1 MKLTV
6 AIVDDHPLF
15 RKGFKNLLESIPEID
30 SVIEAENGVEMLEK
44 LQTHKPDIVLTDIKM
59 PEMDGKEL
67 TDFIKKHY
75 PEIKVIVVSMFDDED
90 IIVDIVKR
98 GANAFLSKQS
108 TTEEVQNAIQTV
120 VNNDYYFNE
129 MVSAALVKGIVSQK
143 KESENSSKNDNKDR
157 ENDINGFTDKE
168 LKVLK
173 LLCKEYT
180 NKEIAEALDL
190 SPKTIEGYKSS
201 LLEKTGAKS
210 SVGLALFA
218 VRNGLIRL

>member
-1 MKLTV
+1 MNLTV

-15 RKGFKNLLESIPEID
+15 RKGFRNLLENIEGID
-30 SVIEAENGVEMLEK
+30 TVLEAANGVEMLEM
-44 LQTHKPDIVLTDIKM
+44 LQKTKPDIVLTDIKM

-67 TDFIKKHY
+67 TDFIKTHY
-75 PEIKVIVVSMFDDED
+75 SQIKVIVVSMFDDED

-108 TTEEVQNAIQTV
+108 SPEEVKKSIQTV
-120 VNNDYYFNE
+120 VNDGYYFNE
-129 MVSAALVKGIVSQK
+129 MVLAALVKGLTSAPDNNEEQSGKDK
-143 KESENSSKNDNKDR
+143 KKKNDLPP
-157 ENDINGFTDKE
+157 FTDKE

-180 NKEIAEALDL
+180 NNEMAEALDL
-190 SPKTIEGYKSS
+190 SPKTIEGYKSR
-201 LLEKTGAKS
+201 LMEKTGAKS
-210 SVGLALFA
+210 SIGLALFA

>member
-15 RKGFKNLLESIPEID
+15 RKGFRNLLESIPEIEK
-30 SVIEAENGVEMLEK
+30 VIEAENGVEMLEK
-44 LQTHKPDIVLTDIKM
+44 LQKIKPDIILTDIKM

-90 IIVDIVKR
+90 IIVDVVKR

-108 TTEEVQNAIQTV
+108 STEEVQKAIITV
-120 VNNDYYFNE
+120 LDNDYYFNE
-129 MVSAALVKGIVSQK
+129 MVSSALVKGIVSQPADQK
-143 KESENSSKNDNKDR
+143 AEASSKKKQKKTIDLTN
-157 ENDINGFTDKE
+157 KE

-180 NKEIAEALDL
+180 NKEMAEALDL
-190 SPKTIEGYKSS
+190 SPKTIEGYKSR

-218 VRNGLIRL
+218 VRNGIIRL

>member
-1 MKLTV
+1 MNLTV

-15 RKGFKNLLESIPEID
+15 RKGFRNLLENIEGID
-30 SVIEAENGVEMLEK
+30 TVLEAANGVEMLEM
-44 LQTHKPDIVLTDIKM
+44 LQKTKPDIVLTDIKM

-67 TDFIKKHY
+67 TDFIKTHY
-75 PEIKVIVVSMFDDED
+75 PQIKVIVVSMFDDED

-108 TTEEVQNAIQTV
+108 SPEEVKKSIQTV
-120 VNNDYYFNE
+120 VNDGYYFNE
-129 MVSAALVKGIVSQK
+129 MVSAALVKGLTSAPDNNEEQSGKDK
-143 KESENSSKNDNKDR
+143 KKKNDLPP
-157 ENDINGFTDKE
+157 FTDKE

-180 NKEIAEALDL
+180 NNEMAEALDL
-190 SPKTIEGYKSS
+190 SPKTIEGYKSR
-201 LLEKTGAKS
+201 LMEKTGAKS
-210 SVGLALFA
+210 SIGLALFA

>member
-1 MKLTV
+1 MELTV

-15 RKGFKNLLESIPEID
+15 RKGFKNLLENIPEINT
-30 SVIEAENGVEMLEK
+30 VIEASNGVEMLEI
-44 LQTHKPDIVLTDIKM
+44 LQSTKPDIVLTDIKM

-90 IIVDIVKR
+90 IIIDVVKR

-108 TTEEVQNAIQTV
+108 TPEEVNNAIKSVLQ
-120 VNNDYYFNE
+120 NDYYFNE
-129 MVSAALVKGIVSQK
+129 MVSAALVKGIIAQPDNNDKS
-143 KESENSSKNDNKDR
+143 SSKNKNKKSDAL
-157 ENDINGFTDKE
+157 EFTDKE

-173 LLCKEYT
+173 LICKEYT
-180 NKEIAEALDL
+180 NNEIAEALDL
-190 SPKTIEGYKSS
+190 SPKTIEGYKSR
-201 LLEKTGAKS
+201 LLEKTGAKT

-218 VRNGLIRL
+218 LRNGIIRF

>member
-1 MKLTV
+1 MELTV

-15 RKGFKNLLESIPEID
+15 RKGFKNLLESIPEINT
-30 SVIEAENGVEMLEK
+30 VIEASNGVEMLEM
-44 LQTHKPDIVLTDIKM
+44 LQSTKPDIVLTDIKM

-90 IIVDIVKR
+90 IIIDVVKR

-108 TTEEVQNAIQTV
+108 TPEEVNNAIKSVLQ
-120 VNNDYYFNE
+120 NDYYFNE
-129 MVSAALVKGIVSQK
+129 MVSAALVKGIIAQPDNNDK
-143 KESENSSKNDNKDR
+143 ISSKNKNKKSDAL
-157 ENDINGFTDKE
+157 EFTDKE

-173 LLCKEYT
+173 LICKEYT
-180 NKEIAEALDL
+180 NNEIAEALDL
-190 SPKTIEGYKSS
+190 SPKTIEGYKSR
-201 LLEKTGAKS
+201 LLEKTGAKT

-218 VRNGLIRL
+218 VRNGIIRF